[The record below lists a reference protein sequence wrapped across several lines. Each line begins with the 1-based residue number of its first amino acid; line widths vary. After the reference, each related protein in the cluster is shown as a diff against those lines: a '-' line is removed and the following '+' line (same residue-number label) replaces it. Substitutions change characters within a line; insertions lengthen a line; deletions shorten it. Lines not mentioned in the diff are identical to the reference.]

1 MHTKPPEPATSTPHT
16 PSGPEAASEL
26 VVIATALSEG
36 RLPPPAIAA
45 RFAAGVSR
53 WLVEGR
59 DLEEA
64 LGLAG
69 AVGVESARTQLLRRS
84 RDMHLRAAYDLI
96 APGATPWKRSQALAR
111 EIATFLSRIW
121 PSWRH
126 RAAPPPEA
134 SSLRS
139 HLFTAA
145 RSWPLPSSAVA
156 IHDICFLKST

>member
-26 VVIATALSEG
+26 VEIAAALAEG
-36 RLPPPAIAA
+36 RHPPPAIAA
-45 RFAAGVSR
+45 RFVAAVNR
-53 WLVEGR
+53 WLVEGHP
-59 DLEEA
+59 LEEA